1 MKNNNN
7 ITIIYYL
14 SSFRLSCLA
23 SASIGITSKKNPF
36 HFLLLSVDESEKVVK
51 VFFLSW
57 RPLAVPRVRASVS

>member
-7 ITIIYYL
+7 IKIIYYL
-14 SSFRLSCLA
+14 SWFRLSCLA
-23 SASIGITSKKNPF
+23 SASIGTSKKNPF
-36 HFLLLSVDESEKVVK
+36 HFQLMSVDESEKVVK